1 MIFNICNTAGWG
13 ELADKYKEILKPFSL
28 KIKKT
33 DDGFKRATIE
43 LNSLQDI
50 LDVVNKTDEEVI
62 IRRFSLGENVTL
74 EIYDDWRE

>member
-13 ELADKYKEILKPFSL
+13 KLDDKYQEALRPFSL
-28 KIKKT
+28 KVAKSEE
-33 DDGFKRATIE
+33 DYATIE

-50 LDVVNKTDEEVI
+50 LHVVNQLREDVI
-62 IRRFSLGENVTL
+62 IKKLSFSDRVTL